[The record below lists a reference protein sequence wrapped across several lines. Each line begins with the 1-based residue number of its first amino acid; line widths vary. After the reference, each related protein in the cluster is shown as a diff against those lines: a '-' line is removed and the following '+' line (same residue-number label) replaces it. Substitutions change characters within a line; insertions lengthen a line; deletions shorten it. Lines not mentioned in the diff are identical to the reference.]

1 MKAMILAAGR
11 GERMRPLT
19 DVTPKPLLEVGGK
32 PLIGHHLMAL
42 EKAGFAEVIIN
53 LSHLGEQIRAAL
65 GDGLGYGLHL
75 TYSEEGEPPL
85 ETAGAIVKVR
95 SQLKDAPFLVIN
107 GDIFT
112 DYPLE
117 RLHAMQPSGLAH
129 LVLVPNPEQHPEG
142 DFALESNR
150 IRNEGPKRHT
160 FAGIAVY
167 RPGMFAD
174 LEPGARPLAPLLRA
188 AADHD
193 QVTGELY
200 GGTWIDVGT
209 PERLAALNTRLR
221 TED

>member
-19 DVTPKPLLEVGGK
+19 DATPKPLLEVGGK

-42 EKAGFAEVIIN
+42 KKAGFAEVVIN

-65 GDGLGYGLHL
+65 GDGLDYGLNI

-85 ETAGAIVKVR
+85 ETAGAIVQALSR
-95 SQLKDAPFLVIN
+95 LNDAPFLVIN
-107 GDIFT
+107 GDVFT

-117 RLHAMQPSGLAH
+117 RLHGMQPSGLAH
-129 LVLVPNPEQHPEG
+129 LVLVPNPEQNPEG
-142 DFALESNR
+142 DFALENDR
-150 IRNEGPKRHT
+150 IRNDGPKRHT

-167 RPGMFAD
+167 RPEMFAD
-174 LEPGARPLAPLLRA
+174 LEPGARPLTPLLRTS
-188 AADHD
+188 ADRD

-200 GGTWIDVGT
+200 GGIWFDIGT
-209 PERLAALNTRLR
+209 PERLAALDAKLR